1 MFLKKDN
8 VDVYIRKIN
17 RPEEN
22 QEWRHNSNEV
32 VSVM

>member
-1 MFLKKDN
+1 MRVNLLCNTMFLKKDN

-22 QEWRHNSNEV
+22 QISH
-32 VSVM
+32 